1 MMALQIL
8 FEWLASLVEVL
19 LFFYV
24 IDAISDRRFTKGKQ
38 GRFTFIV
45 AGFVAFG
52 VILMNLAK
60 LSISL
65 PTFIYAV
72 IVYALGAKL
81 LFRGRFPDYLL
92 ASVGYIAFLSF
103 VDMMLFLAMNHVGI
117 VKTTEAVQQ
126 ITSFDGKRVALIALA
141 KAVDVTLVLFFGG
154 LLRKKVLHTGNR
166 SFAITIICLILGS
179 AGSIYYVIHLEYLLG
194 FSWNFSQILLGLS
207 CILIVAILY
216 LTLRI
221 WEIRQEAEYA
231 DRRNQLLETN
241 YRLAKET
248 YESNAKLYHDM
259 RNHFLAVQNYLAGDH
274 VSEAQEYLEKLVGN
288 YKAFGV
294 ERQTGIEAVD
304 YILCRKTE
312 IARERGIVV
321 QIHSEYPK
329 DCQIDPVDLCTIF
342 SNLFDNAIEACEK
355 CQQDAKKEI
364 ILTIRRI
371 HQFILIRMQNSS
383 VLAPVIK
390 DGTIDTS
397 KADRSKHGWG
407 LLNIESA
414 VEKYGGTIEY
424 DYNGSLFSVSIMFF
438 Y

>member
-1 MMALQIL
+1 MMALEIL
-8 FEWLASLVEVL
+8 FEWLASLAEVL

-24 IDAISDRRFTKGKQ
+24 IDSISDRRFTKGKQ

-52 VILMNLAK
+52 VIMMNLAE

-65 PTFIYAV
+65 PTFIYAL
-72 IVYALGAKL
+72 ISYALGAKL
-81 LFRGRFPDYLL
+81 LFRGRFFDYLL
-92 ASVGYIAFLSF
+92 ASVGFIAFLSF
-103 VDMMLFLAMNHVGI
+103 VDVILFFALNLAGI
-117 VKTTEAVQQ
+117 ADMTVAVQQ
-126 ITSFDGKRVALIALA
+126 IPSFDGKRIVFVVFA
-141 KAVDVTLVLFFGG
+141 KAVDFVLVMLFGR
-154 LLRKKVLHTGNR
+154 LLRKKVLQTGNR
-166 SFAITIICLILGS
+166 SFAITVICLVLGG

-194 FSWNFSQILLGLS
+194 FAWNFSQILLGLS
-207 CILIVAILY
+207 CILIVGIFY
-216 LTLRI
+216 LILRI

-312 IARERGIVV
+312 TAKERGIGV
-321 QIHSEYPK
+321 QIHTEYPK
-329 DCQIDPVDLCTIF
+329 DCRIDPVDLCTIF

-355 CQQDAKKEI
+355 CPKDAKKEI

-383 VLAPVIK
+383 VSSPVIIN
-390 DGTIDTS
+390 GTINTS
-397 KADRSKHGWG
+397 KAERSKHGWG
-407 LLNIESA
+407 LRNIESV

-424 DYNGSLFSVSIMFF
+424 DYNEFLFSVSIMLF

>member
-1 MMALQIL
+1 MMALEIL
-8 FEWLASLVEVL
+8 FEWLASLAEVL

-24 IDAISDRRFTKGKQ
+24 IDSISDRRFTKGKQ

-52 VILMNLAK
+52 VIMMNLAE

-65 PTFIYAV
+65 PTFIYAL
-72 IVYALGAKL
+72 ISYALGAKL
-81 LFRGRFPDYLL
+81 LFRGRFFDYLL
-92 ASVGYIAFLSF
+92 ASVGFIAFLSF
-103 VDMMLFLAMNHVGI
+103 VDVILFFALNLAGI
-117 VKTTEAVQQ
+117 AVMTVAVQQ
-126 ITSFDGKRVALIALA
+126 IPSFDGKRIVFVVFA
-141 KAVDVTLVLFFGG
+141 KAVDFVLVMLFGR
-154 LLRKKVLHTGNR
+154 LLRKKVLQTGNR
-166 SFAITIICLILGS
+166 SFAITVICLVLGG
-179 AGSIYYVIHLEYLLG
+179 AGGIYYVIHLEYLLG
-194 FSWNFSQILLGLS
+194 FAWNFSQILLGLS
-207 CILIVAILY
+207 CILIVGIFY
-216 LTLRI
+216 LLLRI

-312 IARERGIVV
+312 TAKERGIGV
-321 QIHSEYPK
+321 QIHTEYPK
-329 DCQIDPVDLCTIF
+329 DCRIDPVDLCTIF

-355 CQQDAKKEI
+355 CPQDAKKEI
-364 ILTIRRI
+364 ILI
-371 HQFILIRMQNSS
+371 N
-383 VLAPVIK
+383 
-390 DGTIDTS
+390 TS
-397 KADRSKHGWG
+397 KAERSKHGWG
-407 LLNIESA
+407 LRNIESV

-424 DYNGSLFSVSIMFF
+424 DNNEFLFSVSIMLF